1 MEGISEPIVCWCS
14 GVAFARFKTPS
25 RMPALLLCTSA
36 SLHMQ
41 PPMHRLA
48 AHCFSMKGFA
58 HTDICLELPGN
69 CNSCSAEGS
78 LCGALLQACVKH
90 KTDSVRCLF

>member
-14 GVAFARFKTPS
+14 GAEFARFKTPS

-41 PPMHRLA
+41 PPMHRLN
-48 AHCFSMKGFA
+48 G
-58 HTDICLELPGN
+58 T
-69 CNSCSAEGS
+69 
-78 LCGALLQACVKH
+78 LLQHERIIC
-90 KTDSVRCLF
+90 S